1 LLSAPKGNY
10 TPNTLESGIKS
21 ERAYPTH
28 NIRHVA
34 LSLNRNNN
42 VKERWKMTDAK
53 PVPTPRKESEAS
65 QILKFGHVENTCP
78 VVTFEVQPR
87 KQLRVSLGDFTA
99 DKPPL
104 GFTLEVS
111 PESISDS
118 IVAQLTKL
126 SAEYD
131 EYELILHVANY
142 EDRTV
147 SVEVFAA

>member
-1 LLSAPKGNY
+1 
-10 TPNTLESGIKS
+10 
-21 ERAYPTH
+21 
-28 NIRHVA
+28 
-34 LSLNRNNN
+34 
-42 VKERWKMTDAK
+42 
-53 PVPTPRKESEAS
+53 
-65 QILKFGHVENTCP
+65 
-78 VVTFEVQPR
+78 VTFEVQPR